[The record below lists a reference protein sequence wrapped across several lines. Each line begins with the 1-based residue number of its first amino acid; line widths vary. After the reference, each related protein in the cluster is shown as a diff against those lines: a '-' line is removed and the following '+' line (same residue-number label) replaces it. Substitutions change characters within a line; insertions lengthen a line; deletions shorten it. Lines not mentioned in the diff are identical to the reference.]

1 MFCGMWYIIALAYQ
15 ETTHSYGMAAL
26 DIPVSQILILM
37 GASMVQQC
45 LRAGLLD
52 EVIINLVPV
61 LLGDGVR
68 LFEAG
73 IPGDYELAIDNVIT
87 ATGVTHLT
95 YRVVR

>member
-1 MFCGMWYIIALAYQ
+1 
-15 ETTHSYGMAAL
+15 
-26 DIPVSQILILM
+26 VVLM

-45 LRAGLLD
+45 LRAGFLD
-52 EVIINLVPV
+52 EVIINLVPA

-73 IPGDYELAIDNVIT
+73 SPADYELVIDNVIT
-87 ATGVTHLT
+87 APGVTHLT